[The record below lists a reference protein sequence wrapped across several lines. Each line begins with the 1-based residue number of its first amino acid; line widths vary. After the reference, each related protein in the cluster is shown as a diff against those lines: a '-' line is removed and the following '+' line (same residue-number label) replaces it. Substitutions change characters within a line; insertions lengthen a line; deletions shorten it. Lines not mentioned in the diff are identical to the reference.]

1 MKQHVDRLLKHFIE
15 NGPSGV
21 ALSVRRN
28 QHTLYEN
35 YLGYSDIEKKV
46 QISADTIYRIYS
58 MSKLVTCVAALQ
70 LYEQGR
76 YLLNDPVSNYL
87 PEFAEMKVYKSGQEE
102 NIQVEAAQNPI
113 LVKDLFKMTSGICY
127 GGSGSEV
134 EKLTSKVMATAHKL
148 EKKEGSSNLREF
160 VKQLAKLP
168 LEFEP
173 GSHWKYG
180 LSHDVL
186 GALIEVIS
194 GKSFGEY
201 LYTNIFEPLGMKD
214 TFFQIPKEKKHRLAT
229 LYDRLE
235 DGTLVPNNALDRD
248 SEPIAVFESG
258 GAGLHSTLNDY
269 QRFAHCLATGGT
281 ANGIH
286 ILSQNTIQLL
296 AQNHLL
302 DSQLPDLGWNYENG
316 YGYGLGVRVM
326 MDQVIGGSNSSLGEF
341 GWSGLAG
348 TYVFIDPKKKLSAVY
363 MQQMLPNLEFYHQ
376 PRIRNVIYGAIH

>member
-1 MKQHVDRLLKHFIE
+1 M
-15 NGPSGV
+15 
-21 ALSVRRN
+21 
-28 QHTLYEN
+28 
-35 YLGYSDIEKKV
+35 
-46 QISADTIYRIYS
+46 
-58 MSKLVTCVAALQ
+58 
-70 LYEQGR
+70 
-76 YLLNDPVSNYL
+76 
-87 PEFAEMKVYKSGQEE
+87 
-102 NIQVEAAQNPI
+102 
-113 LVKDLFKMTSGICY
+113 
-127 GGSGSEV
+127 
-134 EKLTSKVMATAHKL
+134 
-148 EKKEGSSNLREF
+148 
-160 VKQLAKLP
+160 KQLAKLP

-214 TFFQIPKEKKHRLAT
+214 TFFFKFQRKKKHRLAT

-348 TYVFIDPKKKLSAVY
+348 TYVFIDPKKKNYPLFTCNKCFLTLSFII
-363 MQQMLPNLEFYHQ
+363 NLEFEM
-376 PRIRNVIYGAIH
+376 